1 MGFKSSPYNSIK
13 MYLILEEVIRGDRHD
28 PEKAFQWN
36 SILLNLPGTRGYKP
50 SEAWISKCRADGS
63 LASDFVCFVDD
74 LRITG
79 QGQRRV
85 RESGHAI
92 SIKQSSLG
100 IQDAL
105 RKLRFSNGTQ
115 RPGAWAGVSVCV
127 EEDCGVVVLTSQ
139 EKWDRMKAICYYW
152 LHELNQGVTNL
163 EFKYLRSDRGFVVYV
178 TRAYPCMKPYL
189 KGFHLSM
196 EMWRGSWDSKG
207 WKLHKQPKQESWEKE
222 EATEATKLED
232 TYDLKLKL
240 LMRTLMGGEFCGDGL
255 VSGVTLAAPQFKQ
268 DLKAIL
274 LLAGRPAEN
283 AVHQE

>member
-1 MGFKSSPYNSIK
+1 MLHVGANKLNNCVWAPSFCLPTPNSLLRITDKGMMMRDQDLSKMFLLFQLHPDTVKFTTVDLGPLQLTAEECPHQWMCRSRNLMGFKSSPYNSIK

-196 EMWRGSWDSKG
+196 EMWRGS
-207 WKLHKQPKQESWEKE
+207 
-222 EATEATKLED
+222 
-232 TYDLKLKL
+232 
-240 LMRTLMGGEFCGDGL
+240 
-255 VSGVTLAAPQFKQ
+255 
-268 DLKAIL
+268 
-274 LLAGRPAEN
+274 
-283 AVHQE
+283 